1 MKTID
6 GRGHECPMPV
16 IMAKRLIKAGEAE
29 FLVQVDN
36 KVATE
41 NLSKL
46 AKQTG
51 YNVNINKLDEDSYEV
66 IFNKSEDINPKNSGK
81 DDYILVFDSN
91 KIGNGDEEFSKKL
104 LEAFLLAQTEQ
115 DTYPKYV
122 ICYNSG
128 VELTTTR
135 ENTVEDFK
143 KLESKG
149 VEILSCGLCLD
160 NYSLKEKLQVGEI
173 TNMYRICELMTTYR
187 VVRP

>member
-16 IMAKRLIKAGEAE
+16 IMAKRVIKEGEAE

-51 YNVNINKLDEDSYEV
+51 FDVDINKLAKDSYEV
-66 IFNKSEDINPKNSGK
+66 MFNKSEEIISKNSDK
-81 DDYILVFDSN
+81 DHYIVVFDSN
-91 KIGNGDEEFSKKL
+91 KIGEGDEDFSKKL
-104 LEAFLLAQTEQ
+104 LESFSVALTEQ
-115 DTYPKYV
+115 DVYPKYV
-122 ICYNSG
+122 ICYNIG
-128 VELTTTR
+128 VELTTIR
-135 ENTVEDFK
+135 EDIVEDFK
-143 KLESKG
+143 KLENDG

-160 NYSLKEKLQVGEI
+160 NYSLKEKLKVGEI